1 MNCFSEFCD
10 NNALEINISKTEDMY
25 VNCKGDLHIKGW
37 EITVVSKFKYLG
49 LVVTNNS
56 SKPETML

>member
-1 MNCFSEFCD
+1 MNCFSKFCD
-10 NNALEINISKTEDMY
+10 KNALEINISKTEAIY
-25 VNCKGDLHIKGW
+25 VNCKGDLRINRQ
-37 EITVVSKFKYLG
+37 EITVVFKFKYLG

>member
-1 MNCFSEFCD
+1 
-10 NNALEINISKTEDMY
+10 MY
-25 VNCKGDLHIKGW
+25 VNCKGDLRIKGQ